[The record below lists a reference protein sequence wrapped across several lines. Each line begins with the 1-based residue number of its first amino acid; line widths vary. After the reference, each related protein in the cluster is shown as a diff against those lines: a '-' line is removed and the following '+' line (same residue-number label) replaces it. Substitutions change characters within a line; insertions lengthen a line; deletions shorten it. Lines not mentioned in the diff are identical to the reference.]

1 MHRSAP
7 FTKMLTAT
15 GAAMNIDCGFK
26 PKFVIVYNLTTLVVN
41 FATDTMTAAHVAQI
55 NDSGADTTNV
65 LHVTSAGITLRPK
78 GFSLGTNA
86 DLNTASDTLHVVAW

>member
-7 FTKMLTAT
+7 FTKQITGT
-15 GAAMNIDCGFK
+15 GAAINVDCGFK
-26 PKFVIVYNLTTLVVN
+26 PKFVMVLNLTTLVVN
-41 FATDTMTAAHVAQI
+41 YATDTMTAAHVAQV

-78 GFSLGTNA
+78 GFTIGTNA
-86 DLNTASDTLHVVAW
+86 DLNTASDVLHVVAW